1 MSTKAYISRAA
12 ASPSPQAQASGSAS
26 AKASATPSPS
36 ATSSAASSAAST
48 AGDPSAVNAETM
60 KLFEKMDCSDLSTW
74 KQKLGYTEPQ
84 WDDPNSQIVSCG
96 ANGAKYVLGSAV
108 ILGTDVHVGGGGD

>member
-1 MSTKAYISRAA
+1 
-12 ASPSPQAQASGSAS
+12 
-26 AKASATPSPS
+26 
-36 ATSSAASSAAST
+36 
-48 AGDPSAVNAETM
+48 M

-96 ANGAKYVLGSAV
+96 ANGAKYVLGPAV
-108 ILGTDVHVGGGGD
+108 ILGTDVTSEAVGIQSTTSAPRMSST